1 VPTPTIAAPLAPG
14 TARPP
19 AGTLPGIDVSHYQGS
34 IDWASVA
41 SSGIRFAI
49 AKVTDGRSYVDPTYL
64 TNKAA
69 AESNGIV
76 FGAYH
81 FARPDTRPNDP
92 SVEAD
97 HFVDHAQLAGGNII
111 PVLDLESSNG
121 MTDGEITAWM
131 LAWLGR
137 VTERTGVRPMV
148 YTSPHG
154 WDDRTGDT
162 TAIVD
167 AGYTVLWVAHWNT
180 QTPTVPA
187 GDWGGHGWTFWQYSD
202 CGTVPG
208 IDGCVDMDAFAGADF
223 SAVVVPREDV
233 TAPGVAMST
242 PVGGP
247 ATIAFNEVVRR
258 VTPENTYVWAP
269 FDGTYPDVDLLCRN
283 GDDDVVN
290 CETGAVR
297 TVVVATVDPLVLGDT
312 YEAVVNPA
320 VVASAVVDRSGNPA
334 PTTTQTF
341 LAPTDVDDVDPA
353 VRYAWRT
360 VSRSSALG
368 GSYAFERASGAS
380 ASFAFSGTSVS
391 WYTAMGPAQ
400 GKAAV
405 RIDGELVGTFDGYAP
420 KPAFQVPRRFQG
432 LERGRHVI
440 TVRALGRSN
449 AKAHDTQ
456 VVVDAFGV
464 NGVVSRTPA
473 LEATW
478 RRADGVSTSD
488 VPRASVEVRFDGTGV
503 DWRTVAGPDQGSAQ
517 VLVDGVVTETIDNHA
532 SGRSDVV
539 RTIDGL
545 VPGVHTI
552 RIVVASGDVSVD
564 GFTVRP

>member
-1 VPTPTIAAPLAPG
+1 VPTPTIAAPLAPDD
-14 TARPP
+14 ARPP

-41 SSGIRFAI
+41 SSGVRFAI
-49 AKVTDGRSYVDPTYL
+49 AKATDGRSYVDPTYL

-121 MTDGEITAWM
+121 MSDGEITAWI

-180 QTPTVPA
+180 RTPTVPA
-187 GDWGGHGWTFWQYSD
+187 SDWGGYGWTFWQYSD
-202 CGTVPG
+202 CGTVSG
-208 IDGCVDMDAFAGADF
+208 IDGCVDMDAFAGGDFAD
-223 SAVVVPREDV
+223 VVLPREDV

-247 ATIAFNEVVRR
+247 ATITFDEVVRH
-258 VTPENTYVWAP
+258 VTPENTYVWSP
-269 FDGTYPDVDLLCRN
+269 LGGTYPEVSLRCRN
-283 GDDDVVN
+283 GDDDLVN

-297 TVVVATVDPLVLGDT
+297 SVVVATVDPLVLGQT

-320 VVASAVVDRSGNPA
+320 VVASAVVDRGGNPA

-360 VSRSSALG
+360 VSRTSALG
-368 GSYAFERASGAS
+368 GSFTFERASGAS

-391 WYTAMGPAQ
+391 WYSATGPTQ

-405 RIDGELVGTFDGYAP
+405 RIDGRLVGTFDGFAP
-420 KPAFQVPRRFQG
+420 RTTFQVPRRFDG
-432 LERGRHVI
+432 LDHGRHVI

-449 AKAHDTQ
+449 AKAKDTQ

-464 NGVVSRTPA
+464 NGVVTRTPA
-473 LEATW
+473 LDATW

-488 VPRASVEVRFDGTGV
+488 VPRASVEVRFDGTGL
-503 DWRTVAGPDQGSAQ
+503 DWRTVTGPDQGSAQ
-517 VLVDGVVTETIDNHA
+517 ILVDGVATGTIDNHA
-532 SGRSDVV
+532 DDRSDVV
-539 RTIDGL
+539 RTIAEL
-545 VPGVHTI
+545 APGVHTV